1 MTYNFDELNN
11 LSEEERKIAL
21 EILEQFS
28 KQGSSNIFND
38 LLYEDYN
45 EIPVDIE
52 TFLDDNQYLGYAWHD
67 AEGKS
72 KLYPFWRERLKELF
86 PDNLTTSVNT
96 FIESGARGLGKSEIA
111 VAIACYLMYRI
122 MCLKNPIEF
131 FHLKPTEKICFAFMN
146 IKLALA
152 EEIGV
157 SKFQNTVKLSPWFMA
172 RGTMEGRTNL
182 KWVPPDYINIIIG
195 SQADDLIGLPI
206 FFAFFDE
213 ISFIRNQDID
223 KQKEKAINMIDTAI
237 GGMKTRFIYKGVNPT
252 LLALASSKRSEKSF
266 LEEHIKKKLKSEK
279 ENVLIVDKPV
289 WEVKPKG
296 TYKEQTFRIALGNK
310 FLVSQVI
317 PDEDATSVWRDKGYK
332 IIEAPIDF
340 KSNFLDDIERAL
352 CDYAGISSSEISK
365 YISGVAV
372 QEIKN
377 LEMVNPF
384 TKEILEIGNSQEDKL
399 QYYDC
404 FDLSKVPKTMR
415 SRPLFVHMD
424 MSISGDMTGIAGVWI
439 KGKKPSTDEN
449 QSKDLFYTLAFSVS
463 IKAPKGYQVSFEKN
477 RNFIYWLKEQG
488 FNVQGITTDTFQSYD
503 TGQTLLAKGYKYS
516 ILSVDKVDTDH
527 ICKPYQNFKTTIYE
541 KRLEIYDSQVLID
554 EIIDLERNINTGKVD
569 HPDGGRK
576 DVCDAVCGALFNASK
591 HAEEFAFDYGETIET
606 TINISQSSSV
616 GAEHKKQVILQ
627 IEEEMK
633 NLLDPISKHNQRIE
647 SQKPINE
654 NNQKNDAK
662 FIDDKSIN
670 NDKPNNNEPVYKPID
685 FGFGTAVPYKPS
697 NIRDGI
703 IFWG

>member
-11 LSEEERKIAL
+11 LSEEERKLAL
-21 EILEQFS
+21 SILEEFS
-28 KQGSSNIFND
+28 KEGTSKVFED
-38 LLYEDYN
+38 LKYADYN

-52 TFLDDNQYLGYAWHD
+52 TFLDDNNYLGHAWHD

-72 KLYPFWRERLKELF
+72 KLYPFWREKLKELF
-86 PDNLTTSVNT
+86 PDNISTSVNT

-111 VAIACYLMYRI
+111 VAVACYLMYRI

-152 EEIGV
+152 EEIGI

-195 SQADDLIGLPI
+195 SQADNLIGLPI

-213 ISFIRNQDID
+213 ISFMRNQDID

-237 GGMKTRFIYKGVNPT
+237 GGMKTRFIYKGINPT

-279 ENVLIVDKPV
+279 ENVLIVDEPV
-289 WEVKPKG
+289 WKVKPKG
-296 TYKEQTFRIALGNK
+296 TYKEETFNVALGNK
-310 FLVSQVI
+310 FLMSQVI
-317 PDEDATSVWRDKGYK
+317 PTNDDVDIWRDKGYK
-332 IIEAPIDF
+332 IIEVPIDF

-377 LEMVNPF
+377 LELQNPF
-384 TKEILEIGNSQEDKL
+384 IKDILEIGNSQEDKL

-404 FDLSKVPKTMR
+404 FDLNKVNSRLK

-424 MSISGDMTGIAGVWI
+424 MSVSGDMTGIAGVWI
-439 KGKKPSTDEN
+439 KGKKPSTTEN
-449 QSKDLFYTLAFSVS
+449 QSNDLFYTLAFSVS

-488 FNVQGITTDTFQSYD
+488 FNIQGITTDTFQSYD

-516 ILSVDKVDTDH
+516 ILSVDRVDTDH
-527 ICKPYQNFKTTIYE
+527 ICKPYQNFKSTIYE
-541 KRLEIYDSQVLID
+541 KRLEIYDSKTLID

-576 DVCDAVCGALFNASK
+576 DICDAVCGALFNASK
-591 HAEEFAFDYGETIET
+591 NAEQFAFDFGENLDT
-606 TINISQSSSV
+606 TLQVSNTAANDSYAKKQINI
-616 GAEHKKQVILQ
+616 EF
-627 IEEEMK
+627 EEEIK
-633 NLLDPISKHNQRIE
+633 KLLDPLSRQKQKIIEQSKIV
-647 SQKPINE
+647 E
-654 NNQKNDAK
+654 NKQENDAK
-662 FIDDKSIN
+662 FIDRESN
-670 NDKPNNNEPVYKPID
+670 NSNVFKPID
-685 FGFGTAVPYKPS
+685 FGFGSAMPYKPS
-697 NIRDGI
+697 ALRDGI

>member
-21 EILEQFS
+21 SILEEFS
-28 KQGSSNIFND
+28 KEGTSKVFED
-38 LLYEDYN
+38 LKYADYN

-52 TFLDDNQYLGYAWHD
+52 TFLDDNNYLGYAWHD
-67 AEGKS
+67 SEGKS
-72 KLYPFWRERLKELF
+72 KLYPFWREKLRELF
-86 PDNLTTSVNT
+86 PDNISTSVNT

-152 EEIGV
+152 EEIGI

-172 RGTMEGRTNL
+172 RGTVEGRTNL

-195 SQADDLIGLPI
+195 SQADDVIGLPI

-237 GGMKTRFIYKGVNPT
+237 GGMKTRFIYKGINPT

-279 ENVLIVDKPV
+279 ENVLIVDEPV
-289 WEVKPKG
+289 WKVKPKG
-296 TYKEQTFRIALGNK
+296 TYKEETFNVALGNK
-310 FLVSQVI
+310 FLISQVI
-317 PDEDATSVWRDKGYK
+317 PEGDSIDIWRDKGYK
-332 IIEAPIDF
+332 IIEVPIDF

-365 YISGVAV
+365 YISGAAV

-377 LEMVNPF
+377 LELQNPF
-384 TKEILEIGNSQEDKL
+384 IKDILEIGNSPEDKL

-404 FDLSKVPKTMR
+404 FDLSKVNSRLK
-415 SRPLFVHMD
+415 SRPLFIHMD
-424 MSISGDMTGIAGVWI
+424 MSVSGDMTGIAGVWI
-439 KGKKPSTDEN
+439 KGKKPSTTEN
-449 QSKDLFYTLAFSVS
+449 QSNDLFYTLAFSVS

-488 FNVQGITTDTFQSYD
+488 FNIQGITTDTFQSYD

-516 ILSVDKVDTDH
+516 ILSVDRVDTDH
-527 ICKPYQNFKTTIYE
+527 ICKPYQNFKSTIYE
-541 KRLEIYDSQVLID
+541 KRLEIYDSKTLID

-569 HPDGGRK
+569 HPDGGKK
-576 DVCDAVCGALFNASK
+576 DICDAVCGALFNASK
-591 HAEEFAFDYGETIET
+591 NAEQFAFDYGETLDT
-606 TINISQSSSV
+606 TLEVSNATVNDSYTKKQINIDF
-616 GAEHKKQVILQ
+616 
-627 IEEEMK
+627 EEEIK
-633 NLLDPISKHNQRIE
+633 NLLDPLSKQR
-647 SQKPINE
+647 
-654 NNQKNDAK
+654 QKNVNKTDNAPKIEDKKDAK
-662 FIDDKSIN
+662 FISDKNTSN
-670 NDKPNNNEPVYKPID
+670 SNAYKPID
-685 FGFGTAVPYKPS
+685 FGFGPATPYKPS
-697 NIRDGI
+697 SLRDGI